1 MTIDRSSPTILQMT
15 PKEIVLAQIGH
26 KSTPRTPYTLAY
38 EESVGEKIDQHY
50 GGTAWRDNFVR
61 YVVGVGAVDTD
72 YKEHIGDGRV
82 RDAYGGIWRTDRR
95 PWHLERPPLARPSL
109 EGYEFPK
116 PEAFFRPEW
125 KERAFR
131 TCEEH
136 PDSFIVGNLGWGLFE
151 RSWNLRGFEN
161 ALVDSCVEPQFYE
174 QMLDRLTDLYL
185 AFVEYTS
192 DLPVDGILFGDDW
205 GDQRGVILGPERWRT
220 LIKPRWKR
228 IYDAVHAA
236 GKIVMS
242 HSCGSVAEI
251 IPDVI
256 EIGMDVLE
264 SVQPEA
270 AGMNPYELKRQFGD
284 DITFWGCLGSQS
296 TIGQGTPDQI
306 KDEVARLSV
315 DMADGGGYILAPAK
329 PLQPGTPTQNA
340 VAVVEALQKL

>member
-1 MTIDRSSPTILQMT
+1 MT
-15 PKEIVLAQIGH
+15 PKEIVLAQIGR
-26 KSTPRTPYTLAY
+26 KSTPKTPYTLAY
-38 EESVGEKIDQHY
+38 EESIGEKIDQHY
-50 GGTAWRDNFVR
+50 GGTAWRESFVR
-61 YVVGVGAVDTD
+61 YIVGVGAVDTD

-95 PWHLERPPLARPSL
+95 PWHLERPPLSGPSL

-125 KERAFR
+125 KERAIQ
-131 TCEEH
+131 TCKEH
-136 PDSFIVGNLGWGLFE
+136 PDSFIVGHLGWGLFE

-161 ALVDSCVEPQFYE
+161 ALVDSCVEPHFYE
-174 QMLDRLTDLYL
+174 QMLDSLTELYL
-185 AFVEYTS
+185 AFVEYTV

-205 GDQRGVILGPERWRT
+205 GDQRGVILGPERWRA

-228 IYDAVHAA
+228 IYDAVHSA

-251 IPDVI
+251 IPDII

-270 AGMNPYELKRQFGD
+270 AGMNPYELKLQFGN

-306 KDEVARLSV
+306 KDEVARLAV
-315 DMADGGGYILAPAK
+315 EMADGGGYILAPAK